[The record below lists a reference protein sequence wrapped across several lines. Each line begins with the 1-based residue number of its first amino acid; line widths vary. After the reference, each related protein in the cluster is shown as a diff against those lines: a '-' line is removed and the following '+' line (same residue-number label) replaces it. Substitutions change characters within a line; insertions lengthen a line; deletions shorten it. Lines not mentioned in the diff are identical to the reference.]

1 MVIQLILQ
9 MVGIC
14 LEMIKRSVVMLGKE
28 KNIVAD
34 IKADAER
41 KKEEKERLKKEQQ
54 EQAERLER
62 ERKDI
67 EARREAERRATEEA
81 KIQAE
86 KEFLMSLSE
95 KELLVE
101 IVMALRGL
109 YSRIEEIEEEY
120 ADLDEA
126 VSVMKGE
133 LKSMKT
139 EAVRKDLEITNI
151 KLQNL

>member
-1 MVIQLILQ
+1 
-9 MVGIC
+9 
-14 LEMIKRSVVMLGKE
+14 MLGKA

-34 IKADAER
+34 IKADVER

>member
-14 LEMIKRSVVMLGKE
+14 LEMIKRSVVMLGKA

-54 EQAERLER
+54 EQAERLEL

>member
-14 LEMIKRSVVMLGKE
+14 LEMIKRSVVMLGKA

>member
-1 MVIQLILQ
+1 
-9 MVGIC
+9 
-14 LEMIKRSVVMLGKE
+14 MLGKA

-86 KEFLMSLSE
+86 KEFLCCRHTRFLCW
-95 KELLVE
+95 
-101 IVMALRGL
+101 AGQLRT
-109 YSRIEEIEEEY
+109 YNNR
-120 ADLDEA
+120 
-126 VSVMKGE
+126 
-133 LKSMKT
+133 
-139 EAVRKDLEITNI
+139 
-151 KLQNL
+151 

>member
-1 MVIQLILQ
+1 
-9 MVGIC
+9 
-14 LEMIKRSVVMLGKE
+14 MLGKA

-54 EQAERLER
+54 EQAESLER

>member
-14 LEMIKRSVVMLGKE
+14 LEMIKRSVVMLGKA

-120 ADLDEA
+120 ADLD
-126 VSVMKGE
+126 VSAKY
-133 LKSMKT
+133 
-139 EAVRKDLEITNI
+139 
-151 KLQNL
+151 